1 MKIMKN
7 YKVYIAILSIAACL
21 LIQTGCNGEGGV
33 GASPQ
38 KNAEASSQDDAIE
51 EKMNIY
57 TYEPENMPFF
67 KSFNY
72 KSYAGIDAIGGRIE
86 LTTDGDLAMTDFYG
100 MIPLIDRDGNIIEYD
115 ISIPLTIDQYEELI
129 HIVKTYDLWSWDGF
143 IADSN
148 IIYVDGGGFKLE
160 IEWLDG
166 SSTLAYNRDGSSVY
180 PERFHEADQEMEEFF
195 KQFKTLVIRQA
206 PPEAF

>member
-1 MKIMKN
+1 MKN
-7 YKVYIAILSIAACL
+7 YKVYIALLSILVCL
-21 LIQTGCNGEGGV
+21 LMQAGCNGEGGA
-33 GASPQ
+33 GASP
-38 KNAEASSQDDAIE
+38 KNSAEASAQDDTIE
-51 EKMNIY
+51 EKMNIN

-67 KSFNY
+67 KSFDYMSGVGNNVL
-72 KSYAGIDAIGGRIE
+72 GCRIE
-86 LTTDGDLAMTDFYG
+86 LNADGDLAMTDFYG
-100 MIPLIDRDGNIIEYD
+100 MIPLIDRDGNTIEYD
-115 ISIPLTIDQYEELI
+115 INIPLTIDQYEELI
-129 HIVKTYDLWSWDGF
+129 HIVKTYDFWSWDGF
-143 IADSN
+143 KADSN